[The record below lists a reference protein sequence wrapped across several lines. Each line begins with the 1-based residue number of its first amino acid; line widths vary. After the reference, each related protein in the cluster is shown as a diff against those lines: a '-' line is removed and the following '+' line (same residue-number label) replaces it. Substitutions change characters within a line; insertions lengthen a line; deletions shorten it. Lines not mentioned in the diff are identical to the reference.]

1 MPHRKITDWFARARR
16 KRQVD
21 PEKAQ
26 AVTRLLV
33 VGLPCLYFF
42 LIGKYLAA
50 LILAG
55 YLGVA
60 LAVYVWISL
69 SPQPHAVRRLIGL
82 VGDIAVPTLCLI
94 NLDGDTGA
102 PFVAIYL
109 WVITGYGF
117 RYGVRYLLI
126 ATAFSSIGFSSVVY
140 FAPFWNQHVSIVL
153 GYLAV
158 IIFVPL
164 FMARLLGQL
173 HRALEQAQAANRA
186 KSLFV
191 ANMSHE
197 LRTPLNGIIGMS
209 DLLSST
215 ALSDD
220 QKRFTV
226 VIKESAHHLLSL
238 IERILDIS
246 RIEAGKVEIAREPY
260 DLHQLVTGI
269 VALFES
275 QAKEKGI
282 RIEAYFES
290 EVPFDLL
297 GDPKHLRQV
306 LLNLIGNSVKFTH
319 EGGVSV
325 YVSLDRPGEAGT
337 MLRFSVI
344 DTGVG
349 IPEAAQERIFDQF
362 FQADESVTRRYGGTG
377 LGTTIARNLVRLMGG
392 DIELRSKEGEGTQIS
407 FTLPLQQQTAAK
419 PRDLARMQVL
429 LVGRPAITSELKKP
443 LQRWGV
449 APAVLHDVAALF
461 SALVDAW
468 ANGQAYQVM
477 IIDRACLDFEPVHLM
492 EVVRSKKELASLDV
506 ILVDSEN
513 RPDEHYGLLA
523 QGFSAVLS
531 TPLQESPLFNA
542 MHFTSISRQPSG
554 EIVPIS
560 SLTARK
566 QGIRPMRILLAE
578 DNPVNQEVISEVLRQ
593 AGHRVQIAEDGEAA
607 LDMLAGDEAFDLVL
621 LDMNMPKVSGLDV
634 LKNFRF
640 MDTSGKTPVVM
651 LSADAMPSTIR
662 TSKEAG
668 ANDYLTKPI
677 EATALLAAVARFGK
691 RDVVRKSAP
700 EIASAEAMPA
710 DILDGE
716 CLAQLYRL
724 IKSPDKIA
732 GFIDS
737 LEANGRT
744 RLSKLHLSIQQG
756 NLSMFLDEIHALKG
770 SVGQLGG
777 IRVVHLCRRIEA
789 QGRALSKND
798 MSVLAGELENVFQ
811 ETCVALQEYHKRFV
825 VQ

>member
-1 MPHRKITDWFARARR
+1 MPHRRIKDWFARAKQ
-16 KRQVD
+16 KRQVA
-21 PEKAQ
+21 PERAQ

-42 LIGKYLAA
+42 LIGKYLVTLMLAA
-50 LILAG
+50 YLA
-55 YLGVA
+55 VA
-60 LAVYVWISL
+60 LVVYVWVSIS
-69 SPQPHAVRRLIGL
+69 PEPNWVRRIIGL

-126 ATAFSSIGFSSVVY
+126 ATALSSIGFSSVVY
-140 FAPFWNQHVSIVL
+140 FAPFWSHHVSIVL
-153 GYLAV
+153 GYLAL

-173 HRALEQAQAANRA
+173 HLAVDQAQAANRA

-209 DLLSST
+209 DLLAST
-215 ALSDD
+215 SLSDD
-220 QKRFTV
+220 QKRFTS
-226 VIKESAHHLLSL
+226 VIKDSAHHLLEL

-246 RIEAGKVEIAREPY
+246 RIEAGKVEIVREPF

-275 QAKEKGI
+275 QAKDKGI

-290 EVPFDLL
+290 DVPFELL

-325 YVSLDRPGEAGT
+325 YVSLDALKEAGPV
-337 MLRFSVI
+337 LRFSVI

-349 IPEAAQERIFDQF
+349 IPEAAQERIFEQF

-392 DIELRSKEGEGTQIS
+392 DINLRSKEGEGTQIS
-407 FTLPLQQQTAAK
+407 FTLPVQKQSVAK
-419 PRDLARMQVL
+419 PRDLARMRIL
-429 LVGRPAITSELKKP
+429 LVGRPSITADLKKP

-449 APAVLHDVAALF
+449 SPAVLHDGTALF
-461 SALVDAW
+461 SALIDAW
-468 ANGQAYQVM
+468 ANGQGYQVM
-477 IIDRACLDFEPVHLM
+477 IVDRASLEFEPARLM
-492 EVVRSKKELASLDV
+492 EAVRLKKELANLDV

-513 RPDEHYGLLA
+513 RPDDHYGLLA

-542 MHFTSISRQPSG
+542 LHFTSITRQPSG

-593 AGHRVQIAEDGEAA
+593 AGHRVEIAEDGEVA
-607 LDMLAGDEAFDLVL
+607 LDMLAGDERFDLVL

-634 LKNFRF
+634 LKHFRF
-640 MDTSGKTPVVM
+640 MDTSGQTPVVM

-677 EATALLAAVARFGK
+677 EAAALLAAVARFGK
-691 RDVVRKSAP
+691 KDDIRKNVTGIGLAGQVP
-700 EIASAEAMPA
+700 DEL
-710 DILDGE
+710 LDGD

-732 GFIDS
+732 GFIES
-737 LEANGRT
+737 LESNGRT
-744 RLSKLHLSIQQG
+744 RLSKLNLSIKQG

-770 SVGQLGG
+770 SAGQLGG
-777 IRVVHLCRRIEA
+777 MRVVRLCRKIEE
-789 QGRALSKND
+789 QGRALSRSD
-798 MSVLAGELENVFQ
+798 MSVLAEELEHVFQ
-811 ETCVALQEYHKRFV
+811 ETCVALQEYHKSFV
-825 VQ
+825 VR